1 MFSYDYITRRIKP
14 IRAYELIKETFLRKA
29 YIRLVHI
36 SWFAIYGL
44 LFLIPFPPEAWNWGA
59 FLFGWSGCML
69 SLLLS
74 AGIFGDD
81 IASGRICVLIIKPLW
96 PGELYIYRLIGLSLQ
111 ALLHLLISGGIMF
124 TLQNT
129 TGRGNIDNLGLW
141 ILSSWLIFTTF
152 AALSTSISVVV
163 RRGHNSMLL
172 FAAIAFVY
180 FFIALITGMFQKHP
194 ATEVIM
200 NVIRYACPP
209 VELLC
214 KVALGQYSVLKS
226 FGCVMHNLAL
236 ITVYSTVGIIILC
249 RRQFVC
255 VRD

>member
-1 MFSYDYITRRIKP
+1 M
-14 IRAYELIKETFLRKA
+14 RAYELIKETFLRKA
-29 YIRLVHI
+29 YIRIVHI
-36 SWFAIYGL
+36 SWFAMYGL
-44 LFLIPFPPEAWNWGA
+44 LFLIPFPPETWNWGA

-96 PGELYIYRLIGLSLQ
+96 PGELYIYRLLGLSLQ
-111 ALLHLLISGGIMF
+111 ALLHLLISGAIMF
-124 TLQNT
+124 TLQSA
-129 TGRGNIDNLGLW
+129 TGRGSIDNLGLW

-163 RRGHNSMLL
+163 RRAHNSMLL

-180 FFIALITGMFQKHP
+180 FFVALMVGMLEKHP

-200 NVIRYACPP
+200 SFIRYACPP

-214 KVALGQYSVLKS
+214 KLALGQYNTLRS
-226 FGCVMHNLAL
+226 FGCVLHSLAL
-236 ITVYSTVGIIILC
+236 MTVYSVVGIIILC
-249 RRQFVC
+249 KRQFVC

>member
-1 MFSYDYITRRIKP
+1 MLM
-14 IRAYELIKETFLRKA
+14 RAYELIKETFLRKA
-29 YIRLVHI
+29 YIRIVHI
-36 SWFAIYGL
+36 SWFATYGL
-44 LFLIPFPPEAWNWGA
+44 MFLIPFPPESWNWGG

-96 PGELYIYRLIGLSLQ
+96 PGELYIYRLIGLALQ
-111 ALLHLLISGGIMF
+111 ALLHLLISGGMMF
-124 TLQNT
+124 ILQNL
-129 TGRGNIDNLGLW
+129 TGRGSIDNLGLW

-180 FFIALITGMFQKHP
+180 FFVSLMIGMFQRHP

-214 KVALGQYSVLKS
+214 KLALGQYSVLKS

-236 ITVYSTVGIIILC
+236 ITVYSTVGMIILC

-255 VRD
+255 ARD

>member
-1 MFSYDYITRRIKP
+1 M
-14 IRAYELIKETFLRKA
+14 
-29 YIRLVHI
+29 
-36 SWFAIYGL
+36 YGL
-44 LFLIPFPPEAWNWGA
+44 LFLIDFPQESWNWGG

-81 IASGRICVLIIKPLW
+81 IASGRICALIIKPLW

-111 ALLHLLISGGIMF
+111 ALIHILICVAIISTLHSA
-124 TLQNT
+124 
-129 TGRGNIDNLGLW
+129 TGRGSIDNLDLW

-172 FAAIAFVY
+172 FAAIGFTY
-180 FFIALITGMFQKHP
+180 FFVMLMTNLFPEHP
-194 ATEVIM
+194 ATEVFM
-200 NVIRYACPP
+200 GFLRYACPP
-209 VELLC
+209 VELLG
-214 KVALGQYSVLKS
+214 KLGLGKYSVIKN
-226 FGCVMHNLAL
+226 FGCVMHSLGL
-236 ITVYSTVGIIILC
+236 TFVYSTVGIIILC

>member
-1 MFSYDYITRRIKP
+1 M
-14 IRAYELIKETFLRKA
+14 RAYELIKETFLRKA

-36 SWFAIYGL
+36 SWFILYGL
-44 LFLIPFPPEAWNWGA
+44 LFLFPFPPETWNWGA

-69 SLLLS
+69 ALLLS

-96 PGELYIYRLIGLSLQ
+96 PGELFIYRLMGLSLQ
-111 ALLHLLISGGIMF
+111 ALVHLLISGAIMF
-124 TLQNT
+124 TLHRI
-129 TGRGNIDNLGLW
+129 TGRGTAKNLGLW
-141 ILSSWLIFTTF
+141 ILSAWLIFTTF

-163 RRGHNSMLL
+163 RRGQNSMLL

-180 FFIALITGMFQKHP
+180 FVVMLMISLFRKHP
-194 ATEVIM
+194 ATETLM
-200 NVIRYACPP
+200 AFLRYACPP

-214 KVALGQYSVLKS
+214 NLAMGKYSVLKS
-226 FGCVMHNLAL
+226 FGCIMHSLAL
-236 ITVYSTVGIIILC
+236 MAVYSAAGIIILC
-249 RRQFVC
+249 KRQFVC

>member
-1 MFSYDYITRRIKP
+1 MFSYDYITRKIKP
-14 IRAYELIKETFLRKA
+14 MRVYELIKETFLRKA
-29 YIRLVHI
+29 YIRIVHI
-36 SWFAIYGL
+36 SWFATYGL
-44 LFLIPFPPEAWNWGA
+44 MFLIPFPPGTWNWGA

-96 PGELYIYRLIGLSLQ
+96 PGELFIYRLMGLSLQ

-124 TLQNT
+124 TLHSA
-129 TGRGNIDNLGLW
+129 TGRGSINHLGLW

-163 RRGHNSMLL
+163 RRGQNSMLL

-180 FFIALITGMFQKHP
+180 LFVTLTVSLFPKHT
-194 ATEVIM
+194 ATEVFM
-200 NVIRYACPP
+200 GLLRYVCPP
-209 VELLC
+209 VELLGNLAMG
-214 KVALGQYSVLKS
+214 KYSVLKGV
-226 FGCVMHNLAL
+226 GCVIHSLTL
-236 ITVYSTVGIIILC
+236 TTVYSAVGIIILC
-249 RRQFVC
+249 KRQFVC